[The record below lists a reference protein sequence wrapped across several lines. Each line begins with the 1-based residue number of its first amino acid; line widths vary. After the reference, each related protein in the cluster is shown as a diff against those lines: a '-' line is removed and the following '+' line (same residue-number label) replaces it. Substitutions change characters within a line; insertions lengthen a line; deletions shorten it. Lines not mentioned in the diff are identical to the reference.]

1 MQTKFNYSTGGEFLN
16 ADLSPFVGYFNTN
29 DNQEVFSGK
38 YFSNNS
44 SKLLTLIS
52 EYSADY
58 YKSQY
63 FKDRY
68 VFDELALPYS
78 LDEILIQPNE
88 IVAYTSL
95 NKKLRF
101 LHENLIYMYSKLFMG
116 STDVPFDEY
125 VNTLCNP
132 INSEEF
138 DWQVRT
144 SNGIFAYNK
153 LSNVSTLSGFKEY
166 DNIKRF
172 VVIPFV
178 DNTGVSIIAISNTHL
193 MGLTSRISEDGQLSK
208 GKFTLYTDIIDN
220 YSNQKCQ
227 NLEDISYDGQF
238 LYISDSQ
245 INGGGQVF
253 KYDISAY
260 TTNDDVYNNDN
271 YLEVANRYLVETIG
285 GIGDIQRINKF
296 DGCSVLGS
304 RPNELWVYDSG
315 NNSIKLYDKNFV
327 WKKTIKI
334 PSIRK
339 YKILDIRHRLMNN
352 HVYAL
357 FEDSYD
363 STNIQYGLF
372 EYNETNNFLNTYVF
386 EDVLYDA
393 TDKAFK
399 RIAISEQDSNVFYAI
414 TNNTIYKK
422 FFSKPEKTFAVF
434 ERNKFAPDD
443 VFIYEYINQ
452 NWEDLEDE
460 KTWEHTL
467 SATLNFKTNDIY
479 ISSSDKNKDDLYF
492 LGNSYISHLNEK
504 TEYLSLLQHDNL
516 PYYNYERVKFE
527 NTEYNQSWVLNKEFY
542 KLFSNI
548 IQFKNNLK
556 GRFYAEF
563 NNYGDLT
570 YKDYIYITD
579 EEINTLNIELEY
591 NSFINDNELIQPN
604 VVNRLFKKIY
614 EFQINLLN
622 LTKVKFKNLKTW
634 VDLKVEGSNAYPI
647 D

>member
-16 ADLSPFVGYFNTN
+16 PDLSPFVGYFNIN
-29 DNQEVFSGK
+29 DNQEVFTGK
-38 YFSNNS
+38 YFNNNS
-44 SKLLTLIS
+44 YKLLTLIS

-68 VFDELALPYS
+68 VFDELTLPYS

-116 STDVPFDEY
+116 STDVPFDQN

-132 INSEEF
+132 IHSEEF
-138 DWQVRT
+138 GWQVRT
-144 SNGIFAYNK
+144 PNKTFAYN
-153 LSNVSTLSGFKEY
+153 TLSSVSSLSSFKEY

-178 DNTGVSIIAISNTHL
+178 DNTGVSILGISNTHL
-193 MGLTSRISEDGQLSK
+193 MCISSKISEDGQLSN
-208 GKFTLYTDIIDN
+208 GGFTLYTDIIDN

-227 NLEDISYDGQF
+227 NLEDISYDGEF

-253 KYDISAY
+253 KYDIKAY
-260 TTNDDVYNNDN
+260 TTNDDVYNNKD
-271 YLEVANRYLVETIG
+271 YLFESNRYLVETIG

-363 STNIQYGLF
+363 SNNMQYGLF
-372 EYNETNNFLNTYVF
+372 EYDESNNFVNTYVF
-386 EDVLYDA
+386 EDILYDA
-393 TDKAFK
+393 TDKGF
-399 RIAISEQDSNVFYAI
+399 RRVAISEQDSNVFYVI
-414 TNNTIYKK
+414 TQNTIYKK

-443 VFIYEYINQ
+443 TFVYNLINQ
-452 NWEDLEDE
+452 NWEDVEE
-460 KTWEHTL
+460 TWGHKEFYDLIT
-467 SATLNFKTNDIY
+467 TNDIY
-479 ISSSDKNKDDLYF
+479 ISSSNKNKDDFYF
-492 LGNSYISHLNEK
+492 SGNSYISHLNER

-516 PYYNYERVKFE
+516 PYYNYERIKFE

-579 EEINTLNIELEY
+579 EEINTLDIELGY

-604 VVNRLFKKIY
+604 VINRLFRKIY
-614 EFQINLLN
+614 EFQTNLLN

-634 VDLKVEGSNAYPI
+634 VDLENGSNIYPI

>member
-16 ADLSPFVGYFNTN
+16 ADMTPYVGYFNIN

-58 YKSQY
+58 YKSEY

-68 VFDELALPYS
+68 VFDELSLPYS

-101 LHENLIYMYSKLFMG
+101 FHENLIYMYSKLFMG
-116 STDVPFDEY
+116 STDVPFDKN
-125 VNTLCNP
+125 VNTLCSPVKTEN
-132 INSEEF
+132 F
-138 DWQVRT
+138 DWQVRA
-144 SNGIFAYNK
+144 SNSVFSFN
-153 LSNVSTLSGFKEY
+153 TLSTVPSLSDFKEY
-166 DNIKRF
+166 DSMKRF

-178 DNTGVSIIAISNTHL
+178 DNTGISILAISNTHL
-193 MGLTSRISEDGQLSK
+193 MGLTSRISEDGQLSE
-208 GKFTLYTDIIDN
+208 GNFTLYTNVIDN

-227 NLEDISYDGQF
+227 NLEDISYDGEF

-304 RPNELWVYDSG
+304 RPNELWVYDYG

-352 HVYAL
+352 HVYVL

-363 STNIQYGLF
+363 SANIQYGLF
-372 EYNETNNFLNTYVF
+372 EYDEFNNFVKTYVF
-386 EDVLYDA
+386 EDVLYDVS
-393 TDKAFK
+393 DKAFR

-414 TNNTIYKK
+414 TNSTIYKK

-434 ERNKFAPDD
+434 ERDKFGPDTNNRFGGYNID
-443 VFIYEYINQ
+443 TSKTFASSKYYNFNFI
-452 NWEDLEDE
+452 
-460 KTWEHTL
+460 
-467 SATLNFKTNDIY
+467 TNDIY
-479 ISSSDKNKDDLYF
+479 VTSSNKNKDDLYF

-516 PYYNYERVKFE
+516 PYYNYERIKFE
-527 NTEYNQSWVLNKEFY
+527 NIEYNQSWVLNKEFY

-570 YKDYIYITD
+570 YKDYIYLTD
-579 EEINTLNIELEY
+579 EEINTLDIELEY
-591 NSFINDNELIQPN
+591 NSFINDNELVQPN
-604 VVNRLFKKIY
+604 VINRLFKKIY
-614 EFQINLLN
+614 QFQFNLLN
-622 LTKVKFKNLKTW
+622 LTSVKFKNLKTW
-634 VDLKVEGSNAYPI
+634 VDVQSGSNIYPI